1 MVERLP
7 SRLLGTTG
15 LEISCLGLGTV
26 KFGRNTGVKYPHS
39 FTLPTDQSLEALLDS
54 AIEHGINYLDTAP
67 SYGESES
74 RLGKLL
80 KPGCDHWVIS
90 TKVGEY
96 FVNDQSH
103 YDFSESATST
113 SVELSLKRLG
123 REQLDLVFVHSNGDD
138 QKIIQSSP
146 VLECLAKLKE
156 KGLIKAI
163 GFSGKDAT
171 ASCLA
176 MDLVDVFMVTLNQS
190 DVSQTSLLELCEQR
204 NKGVVI
210 KKALSSG
217 HATKPEQAI
226 KFATHFVGVTSVIV
240 GTINV
245 SHLKQNI
252 VAATE
257 S

>member
-1 MVERLP
+1 LVERLP
-7 SRLLGTTG
+7 RRSLGTTG
-15 LEISCLGLGTV
+15 LEISSLGLGTV

-39 FTLPTDQSLEALLDS
+39 FALPTDQSLEALLDS
-54 AIEHGINYLDTAP
+54 AKQHGINYLDTAP
-67 SYGESES
+67 SYGESEL

-96 FVNDQSH
+96 FVNGESH
-103 YDFSESATST
+103 YDFSDSATSA

-123 REQLDLVFVHSNGDD
+123 REQLDIVFVHSNGSDR
-138 QKIIQSSP
+138 KIIQSSP
-146 VLECLAKLKE
+146 ILACLAKLKE

-163 GFSGKDAT
+163 GFSGKDAV

-176 MDLVDVFMVTLNQS
+176 IDLVDVFMVTLNQS
-190 DVSQTSLLELCEQR
+190 DMSQTSLLELCEQR

-217 HATKPEQAI
+217 HDTKPSEAI
-226 KFATHFVGVTSVIV
+226 KFATRFDGVTSVIV
-240 GTINV
+240 GTING
-245 SHLKQNI
+245 SHLEQNI
-252 VAATE
+252 IAAIE
-257 S
+257 H